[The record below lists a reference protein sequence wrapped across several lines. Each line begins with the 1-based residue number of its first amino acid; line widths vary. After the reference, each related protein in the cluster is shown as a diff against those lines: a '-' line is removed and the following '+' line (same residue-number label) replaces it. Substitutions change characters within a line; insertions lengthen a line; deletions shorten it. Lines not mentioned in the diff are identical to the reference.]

1 VQVENC
7 AGIYYHPVRKRWVLL
22 YGESLF
28 RERESYIDKTK
39 GALKVGECTIKFSG
53 GVDFINTDSICYA
66 RIPVVI
72 NKVLDPMTQQL
83 QETKPYLPVLPVK
96 PEFLDLVDPS
106 GVWRSPEMT
115 NGGEDWRY
123 RFSLLDAGN
132 SRLDYSHVVPGDQ
145 TEKLE
150 DIHVEVWPDLP
161 YECWKQYWIAIE
173 REASGEAGEYHF
185 HVVGTSDHKHILV
198 PLADGNLTGPFRY
211 EMVKG
216 RPRLLSLTKATGEYA
231 GECGGQF
238 ALLGPA
244 EGNPPHHD
252 PNKPIAVA
260 IDFGTAR
267 SAFGVYGHAGPP
279 RSVLPTDN
287 PSDGEPALDTNLV
300 HLGHVA
306 MRAQLSLHTAETVW
320 VPTRGAR
327 AVAEADLG
335 TNRTFVGILP
345 SLLYLE
351 KEGRLGV
358 PFVDYTIP
366 VGHQVSDSESSK
378 KRLKVDLKWRA
389 DEEGRLYRK
398 AYLHALLLLTVAHA
412 LRHNPKDSYQ
422 VRFSFPLAFSESELR
437 QLKDCF
443 DEAAKLVSESTGV
456 LLEVAAGGLDESSC
470 AKTACGAEFPNH
482 NVLTADLGGGTL
494 DLALWVEPED
504 AIMPRLLACDS
515 VVFGADVLTDCWI
528 NLKLSTSLVGLT
540 DHIFQRG
547 WRETVEGAFNNQ
559 AQKESVVTAQKVFDR
574 YFGAVIEYIA
584 RFLAGTMLREK
595 NSRGDTTMLKRTTT
609 VVLLGSGWR
618 GYEACEEYGRDL
630 GGFQQKLREKL
641 TERVTELT
649 GEAVRIEV
657 YKRVLETG
665 NEKAAVVVGLLKHPA
680 NSEPSQIMAPNGL
693 EECDETSNGIQRT
706 EWWKFAGRNGDE
718 LPKSGRPKH
727 KPEFPDLIAN
737 HHLLWLKKEDVDT
750 LGELLGYREGI
761 GKRRHRPVISDIYR
775 HFLRPVLGNPT
786 KPGR

>member
-7 AGIYYHPVRKRWVLL
+7 AGIYYHPVRKRWVVL
-22 YGESLF
+22 YGSRLF
-28 RERESYIDKTK
+28 RHRDRYIDKAG
-39 GALKVGECTIKFSG
+39 GALKVGECTLKFSG
-53 GVDFINTDSICYA
+53 GVDFINTDGICYT
-66 RIPVVI
+66 RIPVVK
-72 NKVLDPMTQQL
+72 NEFRDLMTQREE
-83 QETKPYLPVLPVK
+83 ETKEYPPVLPVK

-106 GVWRSPEMT
+106 GVWRNPERT
-115 NGGEDWRY
+115 DGGQWLY
-123 RFSLLDAGN
+123 RLSLLDAGN
-132 SRLDYSHVVPGDQ
+132 SRLYDEYVLRDDQ
-145 TEKLE
+145 TESLQ

-173 REASGEAGEYHF
+173 RGESGVAGNYAF
-185 HVVGTSDHKHILV
+185 QVFGTRDHKDILV

-216 RPRLLSLTKATGEYA
+216 RPRLLSLSKPDGT
-231 GECGGQF
+231 CGGQF

-244 EGNPPHHD
+244 SGNPPHHD

-287 PSDGEPALDTNLV
+287 PSDEEPALDTNLV
-300 HLGHVA
+300 HLGYVA
-306 MRAQLSLHTAETVW
+306 MRAQLSLHTAGTVW

-345 SLLYLE
+345 SLLYLRE
-351 KEGRLGV
+351 EGRVNV

-389 DEEGRLYRK
+389 DEVGRLYRK

-412 LRHNPKDSYQ
+412 LRHNPRDSYQ
-422 VRFSFPLAFSESELR
+422 VRFSFPLAFSKREVEQLR
-437 QLKDCF
+437 DCF
-443 DEAAKLVSESTGV
+443 DDAAKLVSESTGV

-528 NLKLSTSLVGLT
+528 NLQLSTSLVGLT

-547 WRETVEGAFNNQ
+547 WRETVEGALNNQ
-559 AQKESVVTAQKVFDR
+559 AHRRGAEKAIKVFDR
-574 YFGAVIEYIA
+574 YFDAVIEYIA

-595 NSRGDTTMLKRTTT
+595 NSRGDTTMLERTTT

-630 GGFQQKLREKL
+630 GRFQQKLREKL

-649 GEAVRIEV
+649 GKAAGKAVRIEV

-680 NSEPSQIMAPNGL
+680 NSEPSAIMAPNGL
-693 EECDETSNGIQRT
+693 EECDETSNGIQTT
-706 EWWKFAGRNGDE
+706 EWWKFAGPNGDE
-718 LPKSGRPKH
+718 LLKSGRPKH
-727 KPEFPDLIAN
+727 KPEFPDQIAED
-737 HHLLWLKKEDVDT
+737 HLQWLKKEDVET